1 MRPPRQAVHKY
12 PDMTDAAVPTPFTAT
27 RSLTC
32 ARCGAAF
39 GCNLSG
45 GCWCEAE
52 PYRLPMPTQAAQDC
66 LCPACLRDAARHG
79 LDMKRE

>member
-1 MRPPRQAVHKY
+1 MHKHSA
-12 PDMTDAAVPTPFTAT
+12 MTQTAEPKKPAIT
-27 RSLTC
+27 RNLNC

-39 GCNLSG
+39 GCGLSG

-52 PYRLPMPTQAAQDC
+52 PYRLPLPTQAAQDC

-79 LDMKRE
+79 LDMKPE